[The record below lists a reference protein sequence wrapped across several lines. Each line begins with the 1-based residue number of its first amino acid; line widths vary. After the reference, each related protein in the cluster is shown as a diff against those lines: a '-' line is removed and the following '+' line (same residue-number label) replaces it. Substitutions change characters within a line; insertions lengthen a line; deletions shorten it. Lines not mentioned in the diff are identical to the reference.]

1 MKNFVTSI
9 FLILVLNMSIC
20 LKLKFSVFEVSNETQ
35 SNSTKPNNEVSSLP
49 NNENLSGKCKYYN
62 DAVKLN
68 LNLEKTVKQLY
79 DLIKDHANMSLS
91 RAANL
96 YDVDNSYSKFPVN
109 STISY
114 KKFLED
120 VHSSYVSGFYN
131 NLLKKLS
138 NALNLKKFPSSLKQ
152 QCSNFIDTNDS
163 TVTNTTNKD
172 HENNENKNSTST
184 NTANKYNENNENKNS
199 TSTNT
204 TNKNHEKNENKN
216 STSTNTSNK
225 DDEDKNSNF
234 SFLQNKSKLKNT
246 NNLKKMNLMTL
257 KDLYNEYCLLLEK
270 SKKLLI

>member
-1 MKNFVTSI
+1 MKNFVTCLSLL
-9 FLILVLNMSIC
+9 LILNMSLC
-20 LKLKFSVFEVSNETQ
+20 LNLRLSVYQVSNETIT
-35 SNSTKPNNEVSSLP
+35 NSTKTNEIVTPPS
-49 NNENLSGKCKYYN
+49 NTENLSEKCKNYKE
-62 DAVKLN
+62 A
-68 LNLEKTVKQLY
+68 KQLNFHLNNTVEQLH

-138 NALNLKKFPSSLKQ
+138 NALNLKKYPNSLKQ

-172 HENNENKNSTST
+172 HENNQ
-184 NTANKYNENNENKNS
+184 NKNS

-246 NNLKKMNLMTL
+246 NNLKKMNLMSL